1 MPFYYYKFTLDAGFS
16 HVIFR
21 DGTRK
26 LVPGLHLRLDK
37 ENERKKYLNPK
48 KGGFMAEEIK
58 VGCARPT
65 GGPVGESAPEPAP
78 ETATEKKEVKSMIQ
92 VGRKAP
98 DFTAP
103 GYQKGKFVNIK
114 LSDYLGKW
122 VLLCFY
128 PGDFTFV

>member
-1 MPFYYYKFTLDAGFS
+1 
-16 HVIFR
+16 
-21 DGTRK
+21 
-26 LVPGLHLRLDK
+26 
-37 ENERKKYLNPK
+37 
-48 KGGFMAEEIK
+48 MAEETE

-65 GGPVGESAPEPAP
+65 GGPVGE
-78 ETATEKKEVKSMIQ
+78 EKPGNADQTPIIEEARTMIM
-92 VGRKAP
+92 VGQKAP

-103 GYQKGKFVNIK
+103 GYQRGKFINVK